1 MITAEGMA
9 AVDENMAGATLTSVM
24 TENATSV
31 TVDDDRFEIAGGN
44 LKLKD
49 GMSLDFEGDDGGSID
64 VTITAT
70 GDGESATHTVTVTIN
85 DVQEAPT
92 IDVRDG
98 EEVPQKGVTSSL
110 TIDENATGADIPPLA
125 LIHVTDPD
133 AADATTGQA
142 GADLVTLSGGMED
155 YFEVVLDPENGLW
168 LALKDGASFNFEEHG
183 GSVMVTVTYTD
194 TGGHAASQDVTVTI
208 MDVNEAPVA
217 DADMEVD
224 DAVFHGGEEN
234 SITVDLKALFSD
246 PDGDVLTYRLSDNA
260 PDWLELS
267 VTVRGSGD
275 DQTIMGTISGTPPT
289 GRDMTLDGVMIIASD
304 GDGMEA
310 HASFDIIVDAE
321 NDAPTRMVLWVT
333 EDDRSNVRVTEV
345 DVDENHEGAVLGE
358 LRVTDEDDP
367 RHPHGMHTY
376 TFMVDGED
384 DDRFEVDMDGN
395 LKLKDDE
402 SLDHEDD
409 DEFVLTVTATDMAVG
424 DGDTESVSLEITV
437 NVANVAAADRPVGQ
451 EIGDWWVTVDDDL
464 EAEDVRDGDWL
475 SFRLDTT
482 GDDAAFTHQ
491 DGDDL
496 TYAIS
501 VVDGDGNVVD
511 WLQISDTGMMT
522 NKADMLPD
530 AGVYTVTVTATDEDG
545 DSAQTSFKLAVAI
558 SDDPGSGD
566 RDNDTPDIRDVEEF
580 DYEEGAGAQKVASFS
595 VRDDDVAIAPHP
607 YGTLTI
613 EFTAMQEG
621 DGGATMD
628 VKNRLKIVEVGRNED
643 SVHYEI
649 WTKSAAELA
658 VDDKGKALK
667 TPVKPLDFENG
678 DEIDIDVTVVDGA
691 GEDDDKVITI
701 DIDNAADEAPA
712 FQRDAVEG
720 GAATVGAK
728 NSTTIEV
735 DQEADKQ
742 VIVVRLSEAWED
754 ADTDDDELDFSIGG
768 KGGLPDWITVYG
780 PDDWEDIYERQR
792 DVDRG
797 DADDVRDRDIVF
809 AIVIDRSAA
818 TGDNEDTMSGSF
830 TVTARDEDG
839 NSMTETIVIAVDDVN
854 VDIAADDE
862 DDVVAI
868 KGDPSGRAPLT
879 MDVDLGLDPDLGEA
893 DDATLVVYTWL
904 VDQTPDDDT
913 DEPTVVMVSSTP
925 QPLPLVTAAGA
936 PIYTTVGTVFT
947 AKVQYYEIDP
957 ETKAIIESE
966 EYMDTSDAT
975 VAPEERETPTSV
987 SFEVTTN
994 ATATGVSVV
1003 ITTTGDASSNTGVA
1017 QLQASSNGTSGWI
1030 NVDREAANTSTT
1042 PSVTVSLDVDADGNG
1057 TGGDGGGLHYR
1068 VVYSYTHNGRTYTEH
1083 YDVGRLG
1090 TLVDPDGAAA
1100 VTDIIGGDDGDGV
1113 ADDVDNPDVGET
1125 LRINTA
1131 GHDAEVQWQYRDP
1144 MATAPMWKDISG
1156 ATSLT
1161 LRVTS
1166 DLTGKMLRAKV
1177 TYTADDD
1184 PTTTGVNEDGWPEWV
1199 EYTEVLTV
1207 SGVDATNDAPEAT
1220 GEDSEI
1226 EVELEAKPTTMGAVQ
1241 PTKVVT
1247 FDASALFHDA
1257 DGDDLT
1263 YSITVAGSVP
1273 DLTADDTPTDGRD
1286 AELEGGLVWRVHRT
1300 EWDAD
1305 AEGGPAAVTT
1315 DDLQQALSIDPKTG
1329 EITYFTDLEM
1339 SHNPTTTTT
1348 DGGGNVLTFTIRAM
1362 DDDSVSTDDTTFAT
1376 ATVTVRINVAPTA
1389 IELTPLTGVGTAAL
1403 TNAADTTLSTDKTMP
1418 TALTIEDAD
1427 GVTSDTDD
1435 DATSD
1440 PYTIAENVRNQPTV
1454 NLATLDVQDQND
1466 DEHKYGTHSWTVS
1479 DNRFAV
1485 VRDDDS
1491 DGSTWT
1497 LQLKRGVTFDYEQ
1510 KGNPNYKD
1518 GTLTVTVTA
1527 TDGGGLKTTA
1537 HFSIQISDVAEDP
1550 APTRPMPEP
1559 EPETVPGLEDD
1570 ADDSDEDGP
1579 VIPPEDGGAFIDDL
1593 LDQFVIS
1600 IDDIDIA

>member
-1 MITAEGMA
+1 MA
-9 AVDENMAGATLTSVM
+9 AVDENMAGATLTAVA

-31 TVDDDRFEIAGGN
+31 TVDDDRFEVAGGN

-49 GMSLDFEGDDGGSID
+49 GMSLDFEGDDGGSVD
-64 VTITAT
+64 VTITAS
-70 GDGESATHTVTVTIN
+70 GDGESAMHTVTVTIN
-85 DVQEAPT
+85 DLNEAPT

-110 TIDENATGADIPPLA
+110 TIDEAVMGADIPPLA
-125 LIHVTDPD
+125 LIEVMDAD

-142 GADLVTLSGGMED
+142 GADMVTLSGDMAD
-155 YFEVVLDPENGLW
+155 YFEVKLDPEDGLW
-168 LALKDGASFNFEEHG
+168 LALKADMSLDYETVGD
-183 GSVMVTVTYTD
+183 SVMVTVTYTD
-194 TGGHAASQDVTVTI
+194 SAGQMASMDVTVMI
-208 MDVNEAPVA
+208 NDVNEAPVV

-224 DAVFHGGEEN
+224 DAVFAGGEEN
-234 SITVDLKALFSD
+234 SVTVDLKMLFSD

-260 PDWLELS
+260 PDWLSLS
-267 VTVRGSGD
+267 VTTRGTGD
-275 DQTIMGTISGTPPT
+275 DQTITGTISGTAPS
-289 GRDMTLDGVMIIASD
+289 GSDMSLDGVMIIASD
-304 GDGMEA
+304 GDGLESS
-310 HASFDIIVDAE
+310 ASFDIIVDAE
-321 NDAPTRMVLWVT
+321 NDAPTRLELRVT
-333 EDDRSNVRVTEV
+333 EDDGFVVRTTEV
-345 DVDENHEGAVLGE
+345 DVDENDEGAVLG
-358 LRVTDEDDP
+358 LLKVTDEDDA

-658 VDDKGKALK
+658 VDDKGKAL
-667 TPVKPLDFENG
+667 PAARVPKPLDFENG
-678 DEIDIDVTVVDGA
+678 DEIDIEVTVTDGA
-691 GEDDDKVITI
+691 GEEDDKIITI
-701 DIDNAADEAPA
+701 DIDDAADEAPA
-712 FQRDAVEG
+712 FQRSAIE
-720 GAATVGAK
+720 GAAATRGVK

-735 DQEADKQ
+735 DQEGEKQ

-797 DADDVRDRDIVF
+797 DAEDVRDRDIVF

-839 NSMTETIVIAVDDVN
+839 NSMTETIVIAVDDIN
-854 VDIAADDE
+854 VDIAEADAMK
-862 DDVVAI
+862 VVSI
-868 KGDPSGRAPLT
+868 KGDPSGTAPLT
-879 MDVDLGLDPDLGEA
+879 MDVDLGLDPDLSDA
-893 DDATLVVYTWL
+893 DDATLVVYTWMH
-904 VDQTPDDDT
+904 DNATPTDATDDVT
-913 DEPTVVMVSSTP
+913 ISVSSTP
-925 QPLPLVTAAGA
+925 QSLPLVTVPAGT
-936 PIYTTVGTVFT
+936 PIYAVGVKFT
-947 AKVQYYEIDP
+947 ATVQYYEIDP
-957 ETKAIIESE
+957 DTKAIIESAK
-966 EYMDTSDAT
+966 YTDTSDAT
-975 VAPEERETPTSV
+975 VAPEEREEPTDV
-987 SFEVTTN
+987 LFEVTTD
-994 ATATGVSVV
+994 ASGLLVDITATGSARSASGA
-1003 ITTTGDASSNTGVA
+1003 TGNVR
-1017 QLQASSNGTSGWI
+1017 LQASSDGESGWL
-1030 NVDREAANTSTT
+1030 NVDTGDADTSTAA
-1042 PSVTVSLDVDADGNG
+1042 VTDVDLNVDANADD
-1057 TGGDGGGLHYR
+1057 TDGDGGGLYYR
-1068 VVYSYTHNGRTYTEH
+1068 VVYSYTVNGQARSRS
-1083 YDVGRLG
+1083 YDVGQLG
-1090 TLVDPDGAAA
+1090 DLTEGDPT
-1100 VTDIIGGDDGDGV
+1100 VTTPAGNIIGGA
-1113 ADDVDNPDVGET
+1113 ADDNPDVGET
-1125 LRINTA
+1125 LRVAN
-1131 GHDAEVQWQYRDP
+1131 GGNDAEVQWQMRANANMPWRD
-1144 MATAPMWKDISG
+1144 IEG
-1156 ATSLT
+1156 ATHLELEVDSAYA
-1161 LRVTS
+1161 
-1166 DLTGKMLRAKV
+1166 GMMLRAKV

-1184 PTTTGVNEDGWPEWV
+1184 PATRDVDEEGWPIWI

-1207 SGVDATNDAPEAT
+1207 SGADATNDVPVET

-1226 EVELEAKPTTMGAVQ
+1226 EVELAAKHPTKGQ
-1241 PTKVVT
+1241 PTMEVT
-1247 FDASALFHDA
+1247 FDASALFHDP
-1257 DGDDLT
+1257 DGDDLS
-1263 YSITVAGSVP
+1263 YSITERVTGTTSVP
-1273 DLTADDTPTDGRD
+1273 LDAVDGTDGRFED
-1286 AELEGGLVWRVHRT
+1286 LAGNLVWRVHRT
-1300 EWDAD
+1300 EFDS
-1305 AEGGPAAVTT
+1305 AATPNIQMT
-1315 DDLQQALSIDPKTG
+1315 DDLEQSLVIDKNTG
-1329 EITYFTDLEM
+1329 EITYFTDR
-1339 SHNPTTTTT
+1339 SHTHDGVDT
-1348 DGGGNVLTFTIRAM
+1348 DGAGNVLTFTISA
-1362 DDDSVSTDDTTFAT
+1362 TDNDAGTTNPPT
-1376 ATVTVRINVAPTA
+1376 ETVTVRINVAPTA
-1389 IELTPLTGVGTAAL
+1389 IELTPLTGADAPPL
-1403 TNAADTTLSTDKTMP
+1403 TNAADTELSDDKMKP
-1418 TALTIEDAD
+1418 TALIIADAD
-1427 GVTSDTDD
+1427 TSDSETGDA
-1435 DATSD
+1435 ATSD
-1440 PYTIAENVRNQPTV
+1440 PYTIDENVRNQSEV
-1454 NLATLDVQDQND
+1454 ALATLDVQDENLSGTTGTTG
-1466 DEHKYGTHSWTVS
+1466 HKYGTHTWKVS
-1479 DNRFAV
+1479 DDRFEV
-1485 VRDDDS
+1485 VRDTDG

-1497 LQLKRGVTFDYEQ
+1497 LQLKRGASFDYE
-1510 KGNPNYKD
+1510 KD
-1518 GTLTVTVTA
+1518 GDKKGTLVVTVTA
-1527 TDGGGLKTTA
+1527 TDGGGLSTTA
-1537 HFSIQISDVAEDP
+1537 HFSIQIKDVAEET
-1550 APTRPMPEP
+1550 PTPPSRPDP

-1579 VIPPEDGGAFIDDL
+1579 VIPPDDGSMFLDDL
-1593 LDQFVIS
+1593 LDQFVIT

>member
-31 TVDDDRFEIAGGN
+31 TVDDDRFEVAGGN

-194 TGGHAASQDVTVTI
+194 TAGHAASQDVTVMI

-275 DQTIMGTISGTPPT
+275 DQTITGTISGTPPS
-289 GRDMTLDGVMIIASD
+289 GRDMSLDGVMIIASD

-321 NDAPTRMVLWVT
+321 NDAPTRLELRVT
-333 EDDRSNVRVTEV
+333 EDDGFVVRTDEV
-345 DVDENHEGAVLGE
+345 DVDENDEGAVLG
-358 LRVTDEDDP
+358 LLKVTDEDDA

-376 TFMVDGED
+376 TFMVDGEE

-402 SLDHEDD
+402 SLNHEDD
-409 DEFVLTVTATDMAVG
+409 AEVVLTVTATDMAVG
-424 DGDTESVSLEITV
+424 DDDSDTESASLEITITV
-437 NVANVAAADRPVGQ
+437 KNVAAADRPVANKK
-451 EIGDWWVTVDDDL
+451 IGDWWVTVDDDL
-464 EAEDVRDGDWL
+464 EREDVRDGDWL

-482 GDDAAFTHQ
+482 GDDAAFTHE

-496 TYAIS
+496 TYALLS
-501 VVDGDGNVVD
+501 VVDADGAVVD
-511 WLQISDTGMMT
+511 WLQMSESGLMT

-678 DEIDIDVTVVDGA
+678 DEIDIEVTVVDGA
-691 GEDDDKVITI
+691 DEEDDKVITI
-701 DIDNAADEAPA
+701 DLDDAADEAPA
-712 FQRDAVEG
+712 FMHSAVHDDATRN
-720 GAATVGAK
+720 AAKKTTTVK
-728 NSTTIEV
+728 V
-735 DQEADKQ
+735 DQERAMADEDDDGIQ
-742 VIVVRLSEAWED
+742 VIVVQLSDAWED

-797 DADDVRDRDIVF
+797 DADSSIRDRDIVF

-818 TGDNEDTMSGSF
+818 TGDNQSLMSGSF
-830 TVTARDEDG
+830 TVTARDGDG
-839 NSMTETIVIAVDDVN
+839 NSATETIVISVN
-854 VDIAADDE
+854 DKNVNIADDDE
-862 DDVVAI
+862 DDVVDITGNLA
-868 KGDPSGRAPLT
+868 GSGSLM
-879 MDVDLGLDPDLGEA
+879 MDVDLSLDPDLGGAE
-893 DDATLVVYTWL
+893 DATLVVYTWMH
-904 VDQTPDDDT
+904 DAGTADDT
-913 DEPTVVMVSSTP
+913 TDDVMMVSSTP
-925 QPLPLVTAAGA
+925 QPFALSTG
-936 PIYTTVGTVFT
+936 GTRLDEGTMIT

-957 ETKAIIESE
+957 ETHAIVQSK
-966 EYMDTSDAT
+966 EYMDTAE
-975 VAPEERETPTSV
+975 VAALPPAGDTPTSV
-987 SFEVTTN
+987 SFEVTT
-994 ATATGVSVV
+994 TTTGVSAV
-1003 ITTTGDASSNTGVA
+1003 ITTTGDAISATGAA
-1017 QLQASSNGTSGWI
+1017 QLQASTNGTSGWI
-1030 NVDREAANTSTT
+1030 NVSRADVNTSSTGT
-1042 PSVTVSLDVDADGNG
+1042 NPATVTLDVDANGDGS
-1057 TGGDGGGLHYR
+1057 TTTGDGGGLYYR
-1068 VVYSYTHNGRTYTEH
+1068 VVYSFTADGQTHTRH

-1090 TLVDPDGAAA
+1090 TLDEDSTASAP
-1100 VTDIIGGDDGDGV
+1100 TNIIGGV
-1113 ADDVDNPDVGET
+1113 AGSDEPDVGET
-1125 LRINTA
+1125 LRIDTN
-1131 GHDAEVQWQYRDP
+1131 GHDAEVQWEYRDP
-1144 MATAPMWKDISG
+1144 MATAPMWKPISG
-1156 ATSLT
+1156 ATSLE

-1166 DLTGKMLRAKV
+1166 AHTGKMLRAKV

-1184 PTTTGVNEDGWPEWV
+1184 PTTTGVNENGWPEWV

-1207 SGVDATNDAPEAT
+1207 SAVDATNDVPETT

-1226 EVELEAKPTTMGAVQ
+1226 AVELNAMMGMNQ

-1247 FDASALFHDA
+1247 FDASDLFHDP
-1257 DGDDLT
+1257 DGDALT
-1263 YSITVAGSVP
+1263 YSITMFDTATLVSSAATDAAEGRVVELLDLDGVAS
-1273 DLTADDTPTDGRD
+1273 TT
-1286 AELEGGLVWRVHRT
+1286 GGLVWRVHKAV
-1300 EWDAD
+1300 WDTDTTAS
-1305 AEGGPAAVTT
+1305 VTS
-1315 DDLQQALSIDPKTG
+1315 DDLQQSLAIDPKTG
-1329 EITYFTDLEM
+1329 EITYFTDL
-1339 SHNPTTTTT
+1339 SHTH
-1348 DGGGNVLTFTIRAM
+1348 DGNADDGAGNVLTFTISA
-1362 DDDSVSTDDTTFAT
+1362 TDNDAGTTT
-1376 ATVTVRINVAPTA
+1376 PPTETVTVRINVAPTA
-1389 IELTPLTGVGTAAL
+1389 IEFATTGTTASL
-1403 TNAADTTLSTDKTMP
+1403 ENTSGNLSAKKAMP
-1418 TALTIEDAD
+1418 TALVIAD
-1427 GVTSDTDD
+1427 GDD
-1435 DATSD
+1435 EGTELD
-1440 PYTIAENVRNQPTV
+1440 PYTIAENLKNQPAV
-1454 NLATLDVQDQND
+1454 VLGALDVQDENFSGTSAD
-1466 DEHKYGTHSWTVS
+1466 PAHKYGTHSWTVS
-1479 DNRFAV
+1479 DSRFEV
-1485 VRDDDS
+1485 VRDADD

-1497 LQLKRGVTFDYEQ
+1497 LRIKQGATFNYEADGD
-1510 KGNPNYKD
+1510 KA
-1518 GTLTVTVTA
+1518 GTLVVTITA
-1527 TDGGGLKTTA
+1527 TDGGGLKTSA
-1537 HFSIQISDVAEDP
+1537 HFSIQISDVDEPTPTQPPAEEPDP
-1550 APTRPMPEP
+1550 K
-1559 EPETVPGLEDD
+1559 TVPGLEDD

-1579 VIPPEDGGAFIDDL
+1579 VVPPEDGGMFIDDL

>member
-31 TVDDDRFEIAGGN
+31 TVDDDRFEVADGN

-64 VTITAT
+64 ITITAT

-168 LALKDGASFNFEEHG
+168 LALKDGVSFNFEEHG

-194 TGGHAASQDVTVTI
+194 TGGHSASQDVTVTI

-224 DAVFHGGEEN
+224 DAVFAGGEEN

-275 DQTIMGTISGTPPT
+275 DQTIMGTISGTAPS
-289 GRDMTLDGVMIIASD
+289 GSDMSLDGVMIIASD

-321 NDAPTRMVLWVT
+321 NDAPTRLELRVT
-333 EDDRSNVRVTEV
+333 EDDGFVVRTDEV
-345 DVDENHEGAVLGE
+345 DVDESDEGAVLG
-358 LRVTDEDDP
+358 LLKVTDEDDA

-376 TFMVDGED
+376 TFMVDGEAD
-384 DDRFEVDMDGN
+384 SRFEVDMDGN

-402 SLDHEDD
+402 SLNHEDD
-409 DEFVLTVTATDMAVG
+409 DEIVLTVTATDMAVG
-424 DGDTESVSLEITV
+424 DDDSDTESVSLEITITV
-437 NVANVAAADRPVGQ
+437 KNVAAADRPVANKK
-451 EIGDWWVTVDDDL
+451 IGDWWVTVDDDL

-482 GDDAAFTHQ
+482 GDDAAFTHE

-496 TYAIS
+496 TYALLS
-501 VVDGDGNVVD
+501 VVDADGAVVD
-511 WLQISDTGMMT
+511 WLQMSESGLMT

-558 SDDPGSGD
+558 SDDPGTGD

-580 DYEEGAGAQKVASFS
+580 DYQEGAGAQKVASFS
-595 VRDDDVAIAPHP
+595 VRDDDVAIYPHP
-607 YGTLTI
+607 YGTLTVT
-613 EFTAMQEG
+613 FTAMQEG
-621 DGGATMD
+621 DGATMD

-678 DEIDIDVTVVDGA
+678 DEIDIEVTVVDGA
-691 GEDDDKVITI
+691 DEEDDKVITI
-701 DIDNAADEAPA
+701 DIDDAADEAPMFMHSA
-712 FQRDAVEG
+712 ID
-720 GAATVGAK
+720 GATRSALKKTTTVM
-728 NSTTIEV
+728 V
-735 DQEADKQ
+735 DQERALADEDDDGIQ
-742 VIVVRLSEAWED
+742 VIVVQLSDAWED

-797 DADDVRDRDIVF
+797 DADSSIRDRDIVF

-818 TGDNEDTMSGSF
+818 TGDNESLMSGSF
-830 TVTARDEDG
+830 TVTARDGDG
-839 NSMTETIVIAVDDVN
+839 NSATETIVISVSDKN
-854 VDIAADDE
+854 VDIAEGDE

-868 KGDPSGRAPLT
+868 KGDPSGTAPLT
-879 MDVDLGLDPDLGEA
+879 MDVNLSLDPDLGDA
-893 DDATLVVYTWL
+893 DDATLVVYTWI
-904 VDQTPDDDT
+904 TISPDAGNA
-913 DEPTVVMVSSTP
+913 ETVQMVSSTP
-925 QPLPLVTAAGA
+925 QPLPIASRDGTA
-936 PIYTTVGTVFT
+936 IYAVGTKFKAT
-947 AKVQYYEIDP
+947 VQYYEIDP
-957 ETKAIIESE
+957 ETHQIAQSE
-966 EYMDTSDAT
+966 VYEDESDAT
-975 VAPEERETPTSV
+975 VAPEERVTPTTV
-987 SFEVTTN
+987 SFEVVTSG
-994 ATATGVSVV
+994 TGVTVD
-1003 ITTTGDASSNTGVA
+1003 ITTTGNASSDTGAA
-1017 QLQASSNGTSGWI
+1017 QLQASTNGTSGWI
-1030 NVDREAANTSTT
+1030 NVSRAPADTSGGSAAD
-1042 PSVTVSLDVDADGNG
+1042 VALTVDENGDG

-1068 VVYSYTHNGRTYTEH
+1068 VVYSYTHNGRTVTEH
-1083 YDVGRLG
+1083 YAVGQLG
-1090 TLVDPDGAAA
+1090 QLADPISGAT
-1100 VTDIIGGDDGDGV
+1100 TDIIGGEAGTDE
-1113 ADDVDNPDVGET
+1113 PDVGET
-1125 LRINTA
+1125 LRIATA
-1131 GHDAEVQWQYRDP
+1131 GNDADVQWQYRDS
-1144 MATAPMWKDISG
+1144 ATMPWKDISG

-1166 DLTGKMLRAKV
+1166 DYTGKMLRAKV
-1177 TYTADDD
+1177 TYKADDNTA
-1184 PTTTGVNEDGWPEWV
+1184 TTNVDESEWADWV
-1199 EYTEVLTV
+1199 EYTEVLEV
-1207 SGVDATNDAPEAT
+1207 DEVDATNDAPART
-1220 GEDSEI
+1220 GEDSVI
-1226 EVELEAKPTTMGAVQ
+1226 EVELGAMVGMNQ
-1241 PTKVVT
+1241 PTKEVM
-1247 FDASALFHDA
+1247 FDASTLFHDP
-1257 DGDDLT
+1257 DGDALT
-1263 YSITVAGSVP
+1263 YSMAESTTTPNTNVPLDASASVAAGRVV
-1273 DLTADDTPTDGRD
+1273 DLA
-1286 AELEGGLVWRVHRT
+1286 GGLVWRVHKT

-1305 AEGGPAAVTT
+1305 NSEIDTT
-1315 DDLQQALSIDPKTG
+1315 DDLEQSLVIDSKTG
-1329 EITYFTDLEM
+1329 EITYITDR
-1339 SHNPTTTTT
+1339 SHTH
-1348 DGGGNVLTFTIRAM
+1348 DGNADDGAGNVLTFTI
-1362 DDDSVSTDDTTFAT
+1362 T
-1376 ATVTVRINVAPTA
+1376 ATDSKTGTTPAAEEVTVRINVAPTA
-1389 IELTPLTGVGTAAL
+1389 IEITGIDSSGNTPAGPNIN
-1403 TNAADTTLSTDKTMP
+1403 NAADTVLSDDKMMP
-1418 TALTIEDAD
+1418 TALT
-1427 GVTSDTDD
+1427 TPDD
-1435 DATSD
+1435 DAINAAPADDDSD
-1440 PYTIAENVRNQPTV
+1440 DDLYTVAENVRNQPAV
-1454 NLATLDVQDQND
+1454 NLATLDVQDENASGASGAGTG
-1466 DEHKYGTHSWTVS
+1466 HKFGTHTWTVS
-1479 DNRFAV
+1479 DDRFAV
-1485 VRDDDS
+1485 VRDSDT

-1497 LQLKRGVTFDYEQ
+1497 LQLKRGMSFDYE
-1510 KGNPNYKD
+1510 KD
-1518 GTLTVTVTA
+1518 GDKEGTLVVTVTA
-1527 TDGGGLKTTA
+1527 TDGGGLSTTA
-1537 HFSIQISDVAEDP
+1537 HFSIQISDVEEET
-1550 APTRPMPEP
+1550 PTPTPRPDP

-1579 VIPPEDGGAFIDDL
+1579 VIPPDDGGMFIDDL